1 MISRDRTYSSK
12 RFEFNNSQTKARTLK
27 IKEIDKWAI
36 PGEPLT
42 VEEFKAGIKE
52 APKGP
57 FFTIDESKKI
67 LQEWRKPKNSL

>member
-1 MISRDRTYSSK
+1 LIWEILNKENISQMK
-12 RFEFNNSQTKARTLK
+12 TKTLK

-42 VEEFKAGIKE
+42 VDEFKAGIKE
-52 APKGP
+52 AQKGP

-67 LQEWRKPKNSL
+67 LQEWRKPKSSL

>member
-1 MISRDRTYSSK
+1 MIWEILNK
-12 RFEFNNSQTKARTLK
+12 ENISQMKTKTLK

-42 VEEFKAGIKE
+42 VDEFKAGIKE
-52 APKGP
+52 AQKGP

-67 LQEWRKPKNSL
+67 LQEWRKPKSSL